1 MTNKEFYNIITG
13 NNYRERISKKIYAYE
28 SYKDYKYII
37 AFHSPSR
44 FSEPYTAMH
53 GTNKKFEAM
62 RIAFT
67 EHLRDG
73 LEWVV
78 IQNY

>member
-1 MTNKEFYNIITG
+1 MTNKEFYNIIIG
-13 NNYRERISKKIYAYE
+13 YNHHERMSKMIYAYE
-28 SYKDYKYII
+28 PYKDYKYII

-44 FSEPYTAMH
+44 FSKPYTAMH
-53 GTNKKFEAM
+53 GTNKKFKAM
-62 RIAFT
+62 QIAFT